1 MPKSCEVIS
10 FEPLLDAAGARHQS
24 RVRARELALWRKAA
38 QNRCARA
45 QRRAARTT
53 SPQPTQA
60 HITPTGENTPSR
72 RRWQEETVPPRR
84 YETHSPQNASRGALI
99 STASAPRKAKMSGY
113 GGYEYDNANADSGG
127 GGFLSQSNRESE
139 GGEKEKKPRDKQ
151 TLTPVTI
158 KQLQSAEKG
167 VGDDDGYKIDNA
179 EIHSVRVVA
188 CVQTDEVRET
198 KATYNIE
205 DGTGSVEVTFWLN
218 DAQDEDSWA
227 RQKLAKMTPGAYV
240 VVHGNIKEYDGRLTI
255 SAYDMR
261 PVEDFNQV
269 THHYLEAIYVHAK
282 RVGKIQVSSGAA
294 AGR

>member
-1 MPKSCEVIS
+1 
-10 FEPLLDAAGARHQS
+10 
-24 RVRARELALWRKAA
+24 
-38 QNRCARA
+38 
-45 QRRAARTT
+45 
-53 SPQPTQA
+53 
-60 HITPTGENTPSR
+60 
-72 RRWQEETVPPRR
+72 
-84 YETHSPQNASRGALI
+84 
-99 STASAPRKAKMSGY
+99 MSGY

-218 DAQDEDSWA
+218 DAQDEDSWRA
-227 RQKLAKMTPGAYV
+227 RSWP
-240 VVHGNIKEYDGRLTI
+240 R
-255 SAYDMR
+255 
-261 PVEDFNQV
+261 
-269 THHYLEAIYVHAK
+269 
-282 RVGKIQVSSGAA
+282 
-294 AGR
+294 

>member
-1 MPKSCEVIS
+1 
-10 FEPLLDAAGARHQS
+10 
-24 RVRARELALWRKAA
+24 
-38 QNRCARA
+38 
-45 QRRAARTT
+45 
-53 SPQPTQA
+53 
-60 HITPTGENTPSR
+60 
-72 RRWQEETVPPRR
+72 
-84 YETHSPQNASRGALI
+84 
-99 STASAPRKAKMSGY
+99 MSGY

-240 VVHGNIKEYDGRLTI
+240 VVHGIIKEYDGRLTI

-282 RVGKIQVSSGAA
+282 RVGEIQVSSGAA
-294 AGR
+294 PAAKREGCNTDSVAASLGLDLGQVKAAVEFLSSEGHLYSTIDEDHHKSTSE

>member
-1 MPKSCEVIS
+1 
-10 FEPLLDAAGARHQS
+10 
-24 RVRARELALWRKAA
+24 
-38 QNRCARA
+38 
-45 QRRAARTT
+45 
-53 SPQPTQA
+53 
-60 HITPTGENTPSR
+60 
-72 RRWQEETVPPRR
+72 
-84 YETHSPQNASRGALI
+84 
-99 STASAPRKAKMSGY
+99 MSGY

-294 AGR
+294 AAPKRDSMAGFHPTTHGQSAAGGADGADGMTSLQKRVLDYYTENGTGDEGCNTDSVAASLGLDLGQVKAAVEFLSSEGHLYSTIDEDHHKSTSE

>member
-1 MPKSCEVIS
+1 
-10 FEPLLDAAGARHQS
+10 
-24 RVRARELALWRKAA
+24 
-38 QNRCARA
+38 
-45 QRRAARTT
+45 
-53 SPQPTQA
+53 
-60 HITPTGENTPSR
+60 
-72 RRWQEETVPPRR
+72 
-84 YETHSPQNASRGALI
+84 
-99 STASAPRKAKMSGY
+99 MSGY

-294 AGR
+294 PAADWPCVVGWKPAMESRFAAGAAPEDTWILPTLLAWT